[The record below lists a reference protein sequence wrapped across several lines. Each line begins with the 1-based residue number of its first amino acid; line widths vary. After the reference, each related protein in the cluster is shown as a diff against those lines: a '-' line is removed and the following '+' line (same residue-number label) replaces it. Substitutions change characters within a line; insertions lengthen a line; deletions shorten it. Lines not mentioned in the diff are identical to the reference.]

1 MSGGLRFKKGVTMDI
16 KSTQSGSS
24 LVVNIEDVSDKN
36 AILETIQGCADGSCA
51 CSRDEY
57 QKVSSMEIIPGVNS
71 IQLNIEVKAGE
82 VIDPNC
88 ISECL
93 APIGE
98 E

>member
-1 MSGGLRFKKGVTMDI
+1 MDI

-24 LVVNIEDVSDKN
+24 LVVNIEDVADKN

-51 CSRDEY
+51 CSTDEY
-57 QKVSSMEIIPGVNS
+57 QKVESMQILPGANS

-82 VIDPNC
+82 IIDPNC

-93 APIGE
+93 TPHVE
-98 E
+98 

>member
-51 CSRDEY
+51 CSTDEY
-57 QKVSSMEIIPGVNS
+57 QKVETMQILPGANS
-71 IQLNIEVKAGE
+71 IQLNIDVKAGE
-82 VIDPNC
+82 IIDPNC
-88 ISECL
+88 VSECL
-93 APIGE
+93 APIIE
-98 E
+98 N